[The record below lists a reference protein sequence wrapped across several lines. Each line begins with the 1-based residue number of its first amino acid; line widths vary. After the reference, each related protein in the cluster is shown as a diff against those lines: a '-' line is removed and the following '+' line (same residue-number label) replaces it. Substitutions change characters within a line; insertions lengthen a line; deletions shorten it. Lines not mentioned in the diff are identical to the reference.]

1 MSIAED
7 RVQCAFPNASMLI
20 ELVVQNLVIVQQAR
34 LAPGQGLTVVSGET
48 GAGKS
53 LLLDALDLVLG
64 GRGHAT
70 LVGRHG
76 DAATVTAVF
85 QAPPELHALI
95 EKNCG
100 VATQEGQI
108 ILRRRLAA
116 NGRSQCWIN
125 DVPVT
130 VSSLQAAGRLLVEIR
145 AQHESQ
151 GLADPARQLAL
162 LDAWSRTVADAEAY
176 RSLHARCLE
185 CERTL
190 NGLVTGERDSL
201 KELEFLRF
209 QAREFTELAP
219 QLGELK
225 SLEARHELLSGVE
238 DWRARA
244 AAAADALGEG
254 DRAVVRILGQTAR
267 SLGDAPDERLVAAS
281 QACVQAGELAREAQ
295 AACLDAIERLVGD
308 PQELVR
314 VEERRNAYYD
324 LMRKHGDSE
333 QALLSAMDATS
344 GRIAELEGLDERRS
358 ALEKE
363 RSLLQRERSVVG
375 KRLAIARAA
384 GFAKLAKEVAKR
396 LVELGMPKTRLTL
409 RAEDLTEPGPSGTV
423 HQEILV
429 STNPG
434 TPPGRLG
441 EIASGGEAA
450 RISLAIA
457 AAFAELDRIPVM
469 VFDEV
474 DSGVGGRLGGAIGAQ
489 LVALAR
495 DRTVIAVTHAPQ
507 VAACAGRHYAVR
519 KIQGDDTTMVDVVE
533 VAGEHRLAELAE
545 MLGGGKAAL
554 GQARALIQGA
564 GQ

>member
-1 MSIAED
+1 
-7 RVQCAFPNASMLI
+7 MLI

-34 LAPGQGLTVVSGET
+34 LAPGLGLTVVSGET

-64 GRGHAT
+64 GRGNAT
-70 LVGRHG
+70 LVGAHG
-76 DAATVTAVF
+76 DAATVTAVI
-85 QAPPELHALI
+85 QVPSALHPAI
-95 EKNCG
+95 EASCG
-100 VATQEGQI
+100 VAVQEGQV
-108 ILRRRLAA
+108 ILRRRLSA

-130 VSSLQAAGRLLVEIR
+130 VAALQAAGRLLVEIR

-151 GLADPARQLAL
+151 KLADPARQLAL
-162 LDAWSRTVADAEAY
+162 LDAWSRSEQDAAIYRELHERCLSCA
-176 RSLHARCLE
+176 RSLAE
-185 CERTL
+185 
-190 NGLVTGERDSL
+190 LVSGERDSI

-209 QAREFTELAP
+209 QAREFIGLAPLSGELAT
-219 QLGELK
+219 
-225 SLEARHELLSGVE
+225 LEARHALLSGVE

-254 DRAVVRILGQTAR
+254 DRSVVRILGQSAR
-267 SLGDAPDERLVAAS
+267 SLGDAPDERLAAAGQS
-281 QACVQAGELAREAQ
+281 CAQAGELVREAQ

-308 PQELVR
+308 AEELAR
-314 VEERRNAYYD
+314 IDERRNAYYD
-324 LMRKHGDSE
+324 IMRKHGDSE
-333 QALLSAMDATS
+333 PALLTAMQATTA
-344 GRIAELEGLDERRS
+344 RIAELEGLDDRKSAREGELTQLRQERS
-358 ALEKE
+358 A
-363 RSLLQRERSVVG
+363 VG
-375 KRLAIARAA
+375 ARLAKTRAA
-384 GFAKLAKEVAKR
+384 GFTKLAKEVAKR
-396 LVELGMPKTRLTL
+396 LVELGMPKARLTL
-409 RAEDLTEPGPSGTV
+409 LAQELAEPGPLGTV
-423 HQEILV
+423 HQEILA

-434 TPPGRLG
+434 SPPGRLG
-441 EIASGGEAA
+441 DIASGGEAA

-457 AAFAELDRIPVM
+457 AAFADLDRIPVM

-489 LVALAR
+489 LAALAR

-533 VAGEHRLAELAE
+533 VTGERRLAEIAE

-554 GQARALIQGA
+554 GQARALIQGT

>member
-1 MSIAED
+1 
-7 RVQCAFPNASMLI
+7 MLL
-20 ELVVQNLVIVQQAR
+20 ELVVQNLVIVKQAR
-34 LAPGQGLTVVSGET
+34 LAPGLGLTVVSGET

-70 LVGRHG
+70 LVGGHG
-76 DAATVTAVF
+76 DAATITAVIQVP
-85 QAPPELHALI
+85 QALRSAI
-95 EKNCG
+95 EESCG
-100 VATQEGQI
+100 VAAQDGQV

-116 NGRSQCWIN
+116 TGRSQCWIN

-130 VSSLQAAGRLLVEIR
+130 VASLQAAGRLLVEIR

-151 GLADPARQLAL
+151 GLADPTRQLAL
-162 LDAWSRTVADAEAY
+162 LDAWSRAGEDAANY
-176 RSLHARCLE
+176 RALHERCLA
-185 CERTL
+185 CARTL
-190 NGLVTGERDSL
+190 AELVTGERDSI

-209 QAREFTELAP
+209 QAREFTGLAP
-219 QLGELK
+219 QRGELAT
-225 SLEARHELLSGVE
+225 LEARHLLMSGVE
-238 DWRARA
+238 EWRARA

-254 DRAVVRILGQTAR
+254 DYAVVRILGQSAR
-267 SLGDAPDERLVAAS
+267 SLGDAPDERLVAAGH
-281 QACVQAGELAREAQ
+281 ACAQAGELVREAQ
-295 AACLDAIERLVGD
+295 AACLDAVERLVGD
-308 PQELVR
+308 SDELAR
-314 VEERRNAYYD
+314 IEERRNAYYD

-333 QALLSAMDATS
+333 QAVLVAMESTAS
-344 GRIAELEGLDERRS
+344 RIVELEGLDERKS
-358 ALEKE
+358 ALEAE
-363 RSLLQRERSVVG
+363 LTQLRQERSVVG
-375 KRLAIARAA
+375 ARLAKQRSA
-384 GFAKLAKEVAKR
+384 GFTKLAKEVAKR
-396 LVELGMPKTRLTL
+396 LVELGMPKARLSL
-409 RAEDLTEPGPSGTV
+409 IAEELAEPGPSGTV
-423 HQEILV
+423 HQEILA

-434 TPPGRLG
+434 SPPGRLG
-441 EIASGGEAA
+441 DIASGGEAA

-457 AAFAELDRIPVM
+457 AAFADLDRIPVM

-489 LVALAR
+489 LAALAR

-533 VAGEHRLAELAE
+533 VTGERRLAEIAE